1 MAALSN
7 VSDHLEDDCLVA
19 QDMAE
24 EIPQFYH
31 DHNDCEQSKD
41 CQTKVNQ
48 EVSSHNDM
56 DQHENE
62 SERETSTQH
71 IAILHSITNKECVRD
86 SSLSI
91 SSSHN
96 IKSSINALQTI
107 VGQKTASNGYHCS
120 IAKVLSSLLGDT
132 DALKK
137 FDKARSRLKDS
148 PNSKVLITNY
158 EQSLAKIQ
166 TETLGLY
173 NRLSKQFKEWE
184 KDYFMAHDKEPTISD
199 VSSSNKKELFD
210 KVQKCKKYLKH
221 WKISVH

>member
-1 MAALSN
+1 M
-7 VSDHLEDDCLVA
+7 
-19 QDMAE
+19 
-24 EIPQFYH
+24 
-31 DHNDCEQSKD
+31 
-41 CQTKVNQ
+41 
-48 EVSSHNDM
+48 
-56 DQHENE
+56 
-62 SERETSTQH
+62 
-71 IAILHSITNKECVRD
+71 
-86 SSLSI
+86 

-96 IKSSINALQTI
+96 IKSSNALQTG
-107 VGQKTASNGYHCS
+107 VGQKKASNGYRCS
-120 IAKVLSSLLGDT
+120 IAKELSSLLGDT
-132 DALKK
+132 DTLKK

-184 KDYFMAHDKEPTISD
+184 KNYFMAHDKEPTMSD
-199 VSSSNKKELFD
+199 VSNSNKKELFD